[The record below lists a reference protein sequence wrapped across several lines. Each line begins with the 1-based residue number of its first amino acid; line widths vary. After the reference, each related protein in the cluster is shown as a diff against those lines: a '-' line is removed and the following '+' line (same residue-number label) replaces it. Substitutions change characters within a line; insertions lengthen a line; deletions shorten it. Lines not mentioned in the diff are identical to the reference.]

1 MCAPA
6 AERSVGSLLAVIIG
20 SGISI
25 TSVVNNSVLFYCLIR
40 SKKCFQ
46 CYFQFLL
53 VLSLFDVII
62 SMCYVPVILVDSLK
76 DWLNSVLLAKLWW
89 SYFVYLL
96 ALTHVTMTAASFV
109 LVCALLERYLI
120 TIRSSQLKTFQQ
132 RRSMACV
139 CSFVLALVTKGGIL
153 FELDIFPEE
162 DESCR
167 NTVNEFYVDMTAVN
181 SQPLYGTVYRFWIRN
196 IVTVFVPFF
205 LLTFINFKTL
215 VKLKAQ
221 LKEAKCQE
229 GRKFSVRVENK
240 SRPSIQSVS
249 ESEAEVPVRND
260 EDDTELQ
267 SFVHLVYIP
276 LRLESVLNT
285 TYSGIITQVR
295 IISKVRSATWTLLL
309 VCLLYLL
316 SNLPNV
322 IVTAWEFIDMQSL
335 QNEFF
340 SFYMFSTDLVS
351 LLVVVACAMRLPI
364 YMLCNP
370 ELRRVI
376 TNTMKVHI
384 KPKIQQCKSDYL

>member
-6 AERSVGSLLAVIIG
+6 AERSVGSLLAVILG

-120 TIRSSQLKTFQQ
+120 TIRSSQLKAFQQ

-139 CSFVLALVTKGGIL
+139 CSLVLALVTKGGIL

-167 NTVNEFYVDMTAVN
+167 NTVNEFYVDMAAIN
-181 SQPLYGTVYRFWIRN
+181 SNPLYGTVYRFWIRN

-240 SRPSIQSVS
+240 VSANISADIGPSC
-249 ESEAEVPVRND
+249 
-260 EDDTELQ
+260 TFLEL
-267 SFVHLVYIP
+267 SLFMNP
-276 LRLESVLNT
+276 M
-285 TYSGIITQVR
+285 
-295 IISKVRSATWTLLL
+295 TLTLM
-309 VCLLYLL
+309 LL
-316 SNLPNV
+316 SCHDQPGCIIETGQGKRVN
-322 IVTAWEFIDMQSL
+322 AFGIDG
-335 QNEFF
+335 
-340 SFYMFSTDLVS
+340 LVG
-351 LLVVVACAMRLPI
+351 
-364 YMLCNP
+364 
-370 ELRRVI
+370 
-376 TNTMKVHI
+376 
-384 KPKIQQCKSDYL
+384 